1 MNEYLEFAKEIAYYA
16 GDMMKTYFYKP
27 DKGIIFKKDRTPV
40 TEADQKINNYLIKKV
55 KEKYPNHGID
65 GEEEK
70 QSNNNQYI
78 WVCDPIDGT
87 SMFTN
92 HIPVAVF
99 SLALVKDGKPIIG
112 VVYDPFLDEIYTAIK
127 GKGAFCNDKQIH
139 VNTLEYGKLGSSID
153 YDFWNNAK
161 YDVLKL
167 IKELSKDFRTSSIG
181 SVAHASMLV
190 ASGKI
195 SASIFPGTD
204 HGHCDIAASKLIVE
218 EAGGKVTDFYGNDQ
232 RYDQNIHG
240 AILTNRVI
248 HDKLIDIIN
257 KTFKED

>member
-16 GDMMKTYFYKP
+16 GNTMKTYFYKL
-27 DKGIIFKKDRTPV
+27 DKGIKFKKDRTPV

-70 QSNNNQYI
+70 QLDNNQYI

-127 GKGAFCNDKQIH
+127 GKGAFCNNKQS
-139 VNTLEYGKLGSSID
+139 E
-153 YDFWNNAK
+153 
-161 YDVLKL
+161 
-167 IKELSKDFRTSSIG
+167 RR
-181 SVAHASMLV
+181 
-190 ASGKI
+190 
-195 SASIFPGTD
+195 IFD
-204 HGHCDIAASKLIVE
+204 E
-218 EAGGKVTDFYGNDQ
+218 
-232 RYDQNIHG
+232 
-240 AILTNRVI
+240 
-248 HDKLIDIIN
+248 N
-257 KTFKED
+257 KF